1 SADIRSKVSTGCGLE
16 LQAYLTA
23 LHGNYYWAQKAY
35 DSSGRYRGQLF
46 FGNDKWLGQ
55 KQNCYELNR
64 QLDPEKRKHFEFEFY
79 TAVVAFKLSLPELL
93 DINLQI
99 GECLPKSCT
108 AMDVQHIIEMDPH
121 AQMLSSLN
129 NSQVAVVKVLRV
141 RTVPGIYSYWRELR
155 FQIFAS
161 FILSLVLLVVA
172 ATWFQAKL
180 RESVNK
186 QPPIAVI
193 SGHKVET
200 PVIHHI
206 SGENGKTF
214 ELYQMSNL
222 NENNNVVDAETE
234 VNGKKST
241 SSQTQYRQRNGSQN
255 GSGNGAPSAGTAE
268 MEYRIEATNSNAT
281 GGTFHEQLLLCFAF
295 QTNASS
301 ILNIDHQKE

>member
-1 SADIRSKVSTGCGLE
+1 M
-16 LQAYLTA
+16 
-23 LHGNYYWAQKAY
+23 
-35 DSSGRYRGQLF
+35 
-46 FGNDKWLGQ
+46 GQ

-64 QLDPEKRKHFEFEFY
+64 QLDPEQRKHFEFEFY
-79 TAVVAFKLSLPELL
+79 AAVVAFKLSLPELI
-93 DINLQI
+93 DIQLQI

-108 AMDVQHIIEMDPH
+108 AIDVQHIIEMDPH

-129 NSQVAVVKVLRV
+129 NSQLAVVKILRV

-161 FILSLVLLVVA
+161 FILSLILLVVA
-172 ATWFQAKL
+172 ATWFQSKL
-180 RESVNK
+180 RESLNK

-193 SGHKVET
+193 SGHKIET

-222 NENNNVVDAETE
+222 NENNNVVEAETE

-241 SSQTQYRQRNGSQN
+241 GSQTQYRQRNVSQN
-255 GSGNGAPSAGTAE
+255 GNSNGNGTSGPSTTD
-268 MEYRIEATNSNAT
+268 MEYRIEATNSNSA
-281 GGTFHEQLLLCFAF
+281 GGSYEAKQPLG
-295 QTNASS
+295 
-301 ILNIDHQKE
+301 K